1 MAYESRNH
9 QRTFRNRFY
18 SSQLLQ
24 GVWHAP
30 GLHREVWSRLGRER
44 EADPGALPFS
54 GFESGV
60 LGFRGFLFIGFF
72 LFFFFNW
79 LISSMREGIMVC
91 EERRVTQVVSYLSY
105 PGISEGGTFV
115 GGGGLVSCPLALL
128 VAVSYS

>member
-1 MAYESRNH
+1 M
-9 QRTFRNRFY
+9 
-18 SSQLLQ
+18 
-24 GVWHAP
+24 
-30 GLHREVWSRLGRER
+30 
-44 EADPGALPFS
+44 
-54 GFESGV
+54 
-60 LGFRGFLFIGFF
+60 LGFRGFLFIGLF

-79 LISSMREGIMVC
+79 LISSMRAGIMVW